1 MKNLFTNSINKIK
14 SKFKNIKNKK
24 NMKNK
29 KVKLVSAPCGKNSS
43 MNQFCGSSEIFTV
56 EGRHRNDCSW
66 NLVNS
71 RGVVQGWAYEWEMV
85 SVSPTK
91 EELESKIAESQR
103 EIDDMKSKINWML
116 ETGATEFDEHEH
128 KIWKV
133 LTALENSEL
142 SKLEKVK
149 IISSL
154 VS

>member
-14 SKFKNIKNKK
+14 SKFKNKK

-29 KVKLVSAPCGKNSS
+29 KVKLVNAPCGKQSS
-43 MNQFCGSSEIFTV
+43 SNQNCGSSEIFTV
-56 EGRHRNDCSW
+56 KDRNSNNCSW
-66 NLVNS
+66 NLINS
-71 RGVVQGWAYEWEMV
+71 CGVEKGWAYEWEMV
-85 SVSPTK
+85 SASITK

-103 EIDDMKSKINWML
+103 EIDDMKSKIHWML

-128 KIWKV
+128 KIWKA

>member
-14 SKFKNIKNKK
+14 SKFKNKK

-66 NLVNS
+66 NLINS

-85 SVSPTK
+85 SASVTK

-103 EIDDMKSKINWML
+103 EIDDMKSKIHWML

-128 KIWKV
+128 KIWKA

>member
-128 KIWKV
+128 KIWKA

>member
-14 SKFKNIKNKK
+14 SKFKNKK

-29 KVKLVSAPCGKNSS
+29 KVKLVNAPCGKQSS
-43 MNQFCGSSEIFTV
+43 SNQYCGSSEIFTV
-56 EGRHRNDCSW
+56 KDRNSNNCSW
-66 NLVNS
+66 NLINS
-71 RGVVQGWAYEWEMV
+71 YGVVAGWAYEWEMV
-85 SVSPTK
+85 SVSVTI

-128 KIWKV
+128 KIWKA

>member
-1 MKNLFTNSINKIK
+1 
-14 SKFKNIKNKK
+14 
-24 NMKNK
+24 
-29 KVKLVSAPCGKNSS
+29 
-43 MNQFCGSSEIFTV
+43 
-56 EGRHRNDCSW
+56 
-66 NLVNS
+66 
-71 RGVVQGWAYEWEMV
+71 VQGWAYEWEMV

-103 EIDDMKSKINWML
+103 EIDDMKSKIHWML

-128 KIWKV
+128 KIWKA

>member
-14 SKFKNIKNKK
+14 SKFKNKK

-29 KVKLVSAPCGKNSS
+29 KVKLVKAPCGKQSS
-43 MNQFCGSSEIFTV
+43 VNHHCGSSEIFTV
-56 EGRHRNDCSW
+56 QDRYTNDCSW
-66 NLVNS
+66 LLINS
-71 RGVVQGWAYEWEMV
+71 CGVSAGWAYEWEMV
-85 SVSPTK
+85 SASVTK
-91 EELESKIAESQR
+91 EELESKIAESQT
-103 EIDDMKSKINWML
+103 EIDDLKSKIHWML
-116 ETGATEFDEHEH
+116 ESGATEFDEHEH
-128 KIWKV
+128 KIWKA

>member
-1 MKNLFTNSINKIK
+1 
-14 SKFKNIKNKK
+14 
-24 NMKNK
+24 MKNK
-29 KVKLVSAPCGKNSS
+29 KVKLVNAPCGKNSS

-56 EGRHRNDCSW
+56 KDRNSNNCSW
-66 NLVNS
+66 NLINS
-71 RGVVQGWAYEWEMV
+71 YGVVAGWAYEWEMV
-85 SVSPTK
+85 SASVTK

-116 ETGATEFDEHEH
+116 ETGSTEFDEHEH
-128 KIWKV
+128 KIWKA

>member
-14 SKFKNIKNKK
+14 SKFKNKK

-29 KVKLVSAPCGKNSS
+29 KVKLVKAPCGKQSS
-43 MNQFCGSSEIFTV
+43 SNQNCGSFEIFTV
-56 EGRHRNDCSW
+56 QDRYTNDCSW
-66 NLVNS
+66 YLINS
-71 RGVVQGWAYEWEMV
+71 CGETKGWAYEWEMV
-85 SVSPTK
+85 SASVTK

-103 EIDDMKSKINWML
+103 EIDDMKSKIHWML

-128 KIWKV
+128 KIWKA

>member
-1 MKNLFTNSINKIK
+1 MKNLFTNSINKIM
-14 SKFKNIKNKK
+14 SKFKNKK

-56 EGRHRNDCSW
+56 EDRHRNDCSW
-66 NLVNS
+66 NLINS

-91 EELESKIAESQR
+91 EELESKIAELQR

-128 KIWKV
+128 KIWKA

>member
-14 SKFKNIKNKK
+14 SKFKNKK

-29 KVKLVSAPCGKNSS
+29 KVKLVKAPCGKQSS
-43 MNQFCGSSEIFTV
+43 SNQNCGSSEIFTV
-56 EGRHRNDCSW
+56 QGRYTNDCSW
-66 NLVNS
+66 LLFNS
-71 RGVVQGWAYEWEMV
+71 CGVSAGWAYEWEMV
-85 SVSPTK
+85 SASVTI

-103 EIDDMKSKINWML
+103 EIDDLKSKIHWML
-116 ETGATEFDEHEH
+116 ESGATEFDEHEH
-128 KIWKV
+128 KIWKA

>member
-14 SKFKNIKNKK
+14 SKFKNKK

-29 KVKLVSAPCGKNSS
+29 KVKLVNAPCGKNSS

-66 NLVNS
+66 NLINS

-103 EIDDMKSKINWML
+103 EIDDMKSKIHWML

-128 KIWKV
+128 KIWKA

>member
-1 MKNLFTNSINKIK
+1 MKNLFINSINKIK
-14 SKFKNIKNKK
+14 SKFKNKK

-29 KVKLVSAPCGKNSS
+29 KVKLVNAPCGKQSS
-43 MNQFCGSSEIFTV
+43 SNQNCGSSEIFTV
-56 EGRHRNDCSW
+56 KDRNSNNCSW
-66 NLVNS
+66 NLINS
-71 RGVVQGWAYEWEMV
+71 CGVEKGWAYEWEMV
-85 SVSPTK
+85 SASITK

-103 EIDDMKSKINWML
+103 EIDDMKSKIHWML

-128 KIWKV
+128 KIWKA

>member
-14 SKFKNIKNKK
+14 SKFKNKK

-29 KVKLVSAPCGKNSS
+29 KVKLVNAPCGKQSS
-43 MNQFCGSSEIFTV
+43 VNHHCGSAEIFTV
-56 EGRHRNDCSW
+56 KTRYKNDCSW
-66 NLVNS
+66 SLINS
-71 RGVVQGWAYEWEMV
+71 CGVESGWAYEWEMV
-85 SVSPTK
+85 SASVTI
-91 EELESKIAESQR
+91 EELESKIAESQT
-103 EIDDMKSKINWML
+103 EIDDLKSKIHWML
-116 ETGATEFDEHEH
+116 ESGATEFDEHEH
-128 KIWKV
+128 KIWKA